1 VAASQARR
9 RAALNGERK
18 EMKKSYRFSDDDD
31 DVDFENAID
40 EDDLEEYDLILE
52 DEDEEVLPDDI
63 LFGEEMD
70 FEDEEDLSGEDD
82 D

>member
-1 VAASQARR
+1 
-9 RAALNGERK
+9 
-18 EMKKSYRFSDDDD
+18 MKKSYRFSDDDD